1 MLHRIRLEL
10 TVLAAVAISIT
21 ALVFA
26 ISDDGTKTAVA
37 VPQPGQDSEQALSS
51 QGIIPK
57 GAREV
62 EIVDFLYDP
71 DPVHVAVGTTVAWSN
86 SDRAAHTVTADD
98 RSWGSEYMAEG
109 DIYLTSFNEPGVYVY
124 FCELHP
130 PRQAAISGATA
141 GEKLVLGGGGVG
153 MQGTIIVE

>member
-1 MLHRIRLEL
+1 MLHRVRLEV
-10 TVLAAVAISIT
+10 TVLVAVAISIT

-26 ISDDGTKTAVA
+26 MSDNSTQTAVA
-37 VPQPGQDSEQALSS
+37 VLQPGQDSEQVTSS

-62 EIVDFLYDP
+62 DIAGFLYDP
-71 DPVHVAVGTTVAWSN
+71 DPVRVAVGTTVAWSN

-98 RSWGSEYMAEG
+98 RSWGSEYMAKG
-109 DIYLTSFNEPGVYVY
+109 DIYVTSFDEPGVYVY

-130 PRQAAISGATA
+130 PRQAAIPGAPA

>member
-37 VPQPGQDSEQALSS
+37 VPQPGQDSEQASSS
-51 QGIIPK
+51 QGIIPE

-71 DPVHVAVGTTVAWSN
+71 DPVHVVVGTTVAWSN
-86 SDRAAHTVTADD
+86 SDLAAHTVTADD
-98 RSWGSEYMAEG
+98 RSWGSAYMAR
-109 DIYLTSFNEPGVYVY
+109 DDVFTATFDEPGVYVY

-130 PRQAAISGATA
+130 PRQAVFPGVKT
-141 GEKLVLGGGGVG
+141 GEKLVLGGGGHG
-153 MQGTIIVE
+153 MQGTIVVQ